1 MRRFPISRLNALVSL
16 APLAAAVTMTTA
28 DAAQC
33 KFVRGTLEE
42 TAVTGPG
49 CTSPVGL
56 CTVARMFGSLKGE
69 ARFTATDI
77 ISSADTPTTGVVFVI
92 GDSTVVEAVL
102 GKKLGTLAIKN
113 AAAYRTVGEG

>member
-1 MRRFPISRLNALVSL
+1 
-16 APLAAAVTMTTA
+16 MTTA
-28 DAAQC
+28 EAAQC

-113 AAAYRTVGEG
+113 AAAYRTVGEGDLS